1 MRLPTCVKPQPH
13 RPQSPSLVLE
23 LPRSPQV
30 LNAPDLPFSA
40 PAVQLQGRDS
50 LWAPGSAQSG
60 DPMSLSAFNAPMPC
74 PAMTQE
80 LVVRRPQSTAMA
92 ALTLTDPPM
101 PQVHVAREAYEISE
115 KRKRKAGLAQLEESP
130 SVKGM
135 TAQTFAKHTAVFLS
149 ASGGVGLSALC
160 SLTALQLADQGRR
173 MALVDADFG
182 GGGLDILLGLEND
195 KGLRFGTLNAPLG
208 KIDGDV
214 LCKRLPHWEGVPV
227 LAFDSWNSEIPE
239 WWEVKAVMA
248 ALERSAS
255 VDMVL
260 VDGAR
265 GQVIDMVPDLRA
277 APVVI
282 ISELSVLGLARAKAL
297 LNALASGRIG
307 SSGQRNAGLSSNIG
321 DGSLESLAHRSFQS
335 QGDGFV
341 QDSEAGYSDSENRET
356 PQLAA
361 IVGIEPRGTSRRRGV
376 VSVNEA
382 SEYLDHRV
390 LGPVCPNSA
399 RTSDALEGLGLKLA
413 KADRAVIV
421 ELAHA
426 VSDAV
431 EGGERH

>member
-1 MRLPTCVKPQPH
+1 M
-13 RPQSPSLVLE
+13 
-23 LPRSPQV
+23 
-30 LNAPDLPFSA
+30 F
-40 PAVQLQGRDS
+40 
-50 LWAPGSAQSG
+50 
-60 DPMSLSAFNAPMPC
+60 
-74 PAMTQE
+74 
-80 LVVRRPQSTAMA
+80 
-92 ALTLTDPPM
+92 TDPPM

-115 KRKRKAGLAQLEESP
+115 KHKRNTGLAQFEESP
-130 SVKGM
+130 SIKGM
-135 TAQTFAKHTAVFLS
+135 TAQTFAKHTAIFLS

-160 SLTALQLADQGRR
+160 SLTALQFADQGRR
-173 MALVDADFG
+173 TALVDADFG

-214 LCKRLPHWEGVPV
+214 LCKRLPHWEGMPV
-227 LAFDSWNSEIPE
+227 LAFDSWNSEVPE

-282 ISELSVLGLARAKAL
+282 VSELSVLGLARAKAL

-307 SSGQRNAGLSSNIG
+307 SAGRRNAGLSHNIG
-321 DGSLESLAHRSFQS
+321 DSPESSIQLSSLSGS
-335 QGDGFV
+335 DGFE
-341 QDSEAGYSDSENRET
+341 QGSETEYSDSENHET
-356 PQLAA
+356 SQLAA

-382 SEYLDHRV
+382 SEYLGHRV
-390 LGPVCPNSA
+390 LGPMCPNSA
-399 RTSDALEGLGLKLA
+399 RASDALEGLGLKLA
-413 KADRAVIV
+413 KADRAVMD

-426 VSDAV
+426 ISDAV